1 MDRRTQA
8 QIDAAV
14 AELSSLALAGDI
26 AGALEVVDRL
36 IKIAS
41 GSTFVW
47 AQLQARLLHAAMDDP
62 RMPSELLAA
71 LIERFRWA
79 EPISA
84 LSRFHPDLRARVAA
98 RLASALACYDD
109 LKASARRRD
118 DAGAAARLTLRPP
131 GRTIA
136 PKTLSPGVLHALR
149 GCVNGAQ
156 KFAPLLGGL
165 IDPEATERLAQALHV
180 DAAPIDPLA
189 YVGVAGSRLP
199 DGARWTIALSAMY
212 TIAQRGTDATL
223 APFAPA
229 RPAQSLTVLRDYWGV
244 GDEAPEAR
252 RAQAID
258 RLEWLLNQGDRAD
271 PQCAEPGDPEAPSDL
286 LAWDLA
292 RAAMTARHACLAECL
307 SESEAWGYLLT
318 IAAKAQESFE
328 SWRDFGDRYRRGRI
342 RWSNA
347 THDRFDDI
355 LAFLIGDPR
364 SPWQSLPWRMRL
376 GADNVRGAEADDPAS
391 RRGDFVFALWRRQ
404 GRLRTQLTALLA
416 VALIVVGWEAARL
429 MRPQPIA
436 VAQAPEIAV
445 SPLADPLDD
454 PSSARGEFERIQVV
468 FVASGEGARAPFRS
482 APLAHPLADFRYGV
496 DHTVPDRALTPK
508 LLEKAIKGLPQ
519 ALDLPPGAHF
529 LTIQAQLD
537 IGAISP
543 VRRFDVPA
551 NLLGPRR

>member
-14 AELSSLALAGDI
+14 AELSSFGLVGDI

-98 RLASALACYDD
+98 RLATAQAWYDD
-109 LKASARRRD
+109 LKAAARRLD

-131 GRTIA
+131 ARMID
-136 PKTLSPGVLHALR
+136 PKTLSPGVLQALHA
-149 GCVNGAQ
+149 CVAGAQ
-156 KFAPLLGGL
+156 RFGPLLGGS
-165 IDPEATERLAQALHV
+165 IDPEAIERVAEAV
-180 DAAPIDPLA
+180 RVEATPINPLA

-199 DGARWTIALSAMY
+199 DGARWAIALSAMY

-229 RPAQSLTVLRDYWGV
+229 RPAQSLAILRDYWGV
-244 GDEAPEAR
+244 DGETPEAR
-252 RAQAID
+252 RTQTID

-271 PQCAEPGDPEAPSDL
+271 PQCAEPGDPEAPADL

-292 RAAMTARHACLAECL
+292 RAAMTARHACVAECL
-307 SESEAWGYLLT
+307 SEPEAWTYLLT
-318 IAAKAQESFE
+318 IAVKAQEAFE

-347 THDRFDDI
+347 THDCFDDI
-355 LAFLIGDPR
+355 LAFLVGDPR
-364 SPWQSLPWRMRL
+364 SPWQSLPWRLRL
-376 GADNVRGAEADDPAS
+376 DASNVRDAAAENPALGG
-391 RRGDFVFALWRRQ
+391 GDFVFAFWRQ
-404 GRLRTQLTALLA
+404 GRLRTQLAALFA
-416 VALIVVGWEAARL
+416 VALVVAGWEAARL

-436 VAQAPEIAV
+436 VAQAPAIAV
-445 SPLADPLDD
+445 SPVADPPDD
-454 PSSARGEFERIQVV
+454 PSSARGEFDRILVV
-468 FVASGEGARAPFRS
+468 FVANGEGARAQFRN
-482 APLAHPLADFRYGV
+482 APAAHPLADFRYGV
-496 DHTVPDRALTPK
+496 DHAAPDRALTPK
-508 LLEKAIKGLPQ
+508 LLEKANRGLPQ

-537 IGAISP
+537 SGAISP

-551 NLLGPRR
+551 NLLAPRR